1 MTSLELAAVTPV
13 SGPQM
18 TADTAAVVAKMN
30 RLAEELVYREKD
42 VKKRLDYFTGQ
53 HPLRYASA
61 EFSNYF
67 GARFRGFND
76 NWVAPVINAPTERM
90 NPLGVRLDEQPRG
103 DDGERPSA
111 GGLRGVDSDLERV
124 WRSNDCDA
132 GASEAFVLSLTC
144 GRSFASV
151 WGGDAEDTPTVTF
164 ERPDQCIVEYGD
176 RGQRITGMRLWRDDK
191 LEYATVDDGKYLWKF
206 QRNAAMR
213 DGRLRSG
220 LVVPSMA
227 PGGWTPREV
236 ATEPWPLPNPLHEPA
251 IVELANHSLLD
262 RDNPMSDIDGVIAM
276 QDAINLIWAYL
287 MNALDYASLPQRVVT
302 GADIPKIPVLGD
314 NGEVVGHRPLEL
326 DALIK
331 ERILWVPGQNAK
343 IAEWSVASLDVFS
356 AVIERAVEHI
366 AAQTRTPPH
375 YLIGKV
381 ANLSAEA
388 LTAAETGLVAKTRE
402 RTTYLSPGL
411 RSVYRL
417 IALAMGDEK
426 KAQAVRSG
434 TVVWDDFQY
443 RALGQKVD
451 ALTKLHT
458 MGFPF
463 EWIAEQ
469 YGLTPLEVE
478 RVVRM
483 RAAEDPKADEPADT
497 EQAPDPVEQMN
508 TAMNFVGTGFRSGF
522 VPKGLLK
529 AVGLPEIEHTGLLP
543 ITLQSEEKA
552 TEGVPEVKPTIV
564 VPPGG
569 APAVPGVPPAGKPAP
584 PGAKPSAAGGAEPVD
599 EAGTEPAAGKA
610 TAPPFR
616 R

>member
-1 MTSLELAAVTPV
+1 VTAVIPMPDPLATTATGPV
-13 SGPQM
+13 M
-18 TADTAAVVAKMN
+18 DADARAVVDKLN
-30 RLAEELVYREKD
+30 RLAFELVEREKL
-42 VKKRLDYFTGQ
+42 VKKRLGYYTGE
-53 HPLRYASA
+53 HPLKYASP
-61 EFSNYF
+61 EFAAYF
-67 GARFRGFND
+67 GARFKGFND
-76 NWVAPVINAPTERM
+76 NWCQPVVNSPVERM
-90 NPLGVRLDEQPRG
+90 NPLGVRLDSTQ
-103 DDGERPSA
+103 
-111 GGLRGVDSDLERV
+111 RGVDQELERV
-124 WRSNDCDA
+124 WRANDCDA
-132 GASEAFVLSLTC
+132 GASKTFILSIAA

-151 WGGDAEDTPTVTF
+151 WNEDNDDTPEVTF
-164 ERPDQCIVEYGD
+164 ERPDQAIVEYGD
-176 RGQRITGMRLWRDDK
+176 RGQRVAGMRLWRDDK
-191 LEYATVDDGKYLWKF
+191 LEYTVLDDGDFLWKF
-206 QRNAAMR
+206 QRNAALR

-227 PGGWTPREV
+227 PGGWTPRAV
-236 ATEPWPLPNPLHEPA
+236 PGEPWPLPNPLGEVA
-251 IVELANHSLLD
+251 MVELPNNDLLD
-262 RDNPMSDIDGVIAM
+262 RDNPLSDIDGVIAM
-276 QDAINLIWAYL
+276 QDAINLVWAYL

-302 GADIPKIPVLGD
+302 GAEIPKIPVLNDDGQ
-314 NGEVVGHRPLEL
+314 VVGHRPLEL
-326 DALIK
+326 DTLIK

-343 IAEWSVASLDVFS
+343 IAEWSTASLDVFS

-417 IALAMGDEK
+417 IALAMGDEA
-426 KAQAVRSG
+426 KAKAVRSG

-469 YGLTPLEVE
+469 YGLPPLEVE

-483 RAAEDPKADEPADT
+483 REAENPDEPADEAAT
-497 EQAPDPVEQMN
+497 EQAPDPVDQFN
-508 TAMNFVGTGFRSGF
+508 TAMNAVGVGFRSGF
-522 VPKGLLK
+522 EPAAMLK
-529 AVGLPEIEHTGLLP
+529 AVGLPDIEHTGLLP
-543 ITLQSEEKA
+543 VTLQSEEKA
-552 TEGVPEVKPTIV
+552 TEGVPEPKPPVI
-564 VPPGG
+564 VPPG
-569 APAVPGVPPAGKPAP
+569 APGVAALGEGKPAP
-584 PGAKPSAAGGAEPVD
+584 GKAPPGLPAAKPSADEDAEPD
-599 EAGTEPAAGKA
+599 EDDSASGSATAAGKPK
-610 TAPPFR
+610 APPFR

>member
-1 MTSLELAAVTPV
+1 MSDPPATTTNGPV
-13 SGPQM
+13 M
-18 TADTAAVVAKMN
+18 DADAHAVVDKLN
-30 RLAEELVYREKD
+30 RLAFELVEREKL
-42 VKKRLDYFTGQ
+42 VKKRLGYYTGD
-53 HPLRYASA
+53 HPLKYASP
-61 EFSNYF
+61 EFASYF
-67 GARFRGFND
+67 GARFKGFND
-76 NWVAPVINAPTERM
+76 NWVQPVVNSPVERM
-90 NPLGVRLDEQPRG
+90 NPLGVRLDSTQ
-103 DDGERPSA
+103 
-111 GGLRGVDSDLERV
+111 RGVDPELERV
-124 WRSNDCDA
+124 WRANDGDA
-132 GASEAFVLSLTC
+132 GASKTFILSIAA

-151 WGGDAEDTPTVTF
+151 WNEDNDDTPEVTF
-164 ERPDQCIVEYGD
+164 ERPDQAIVEYGD
-176 RGQRITGMRLWRDDK
+176 RGQRVAGMRLWRDDK
-191 LEYATVDDGKYLWKF
+191 LEYTVLDDGDFLWKF
-206 QRNAAMR
+206 QRNADLR

-236 ATEPWPLPNPLHEPA
+236 PGEPWPLPNPLGEVA
-251 IVELANHSLLD
+251 MVELPNNDLLD
-262 RDNPMSDIDGVIAM
+262 RDNPLSDIDGVIAM
-276 QDAINLIWAYL
+276 QDAINLVWAYL

-302 GADIPKIPVLGD
+302 GAEIPKIPVLNDDGQ
-314 NGEVVGHRPLEL
+314 VVGHRPLEL
-326 DALIK
+326 DTLIK

-343 IAEWSVASLDVFS
+343 IAEWSTASLDVFS

-417 IALAMGDEK
+417 IALAMGDEA
-426 KAQAVRSG
+426 KAKAVRSG

-451 ALTKLHT
+451 ALTKLHG

-483 RAAEDPKADEPADT
+483 REAENPDEPADEPAG
-497 EQAPDPVEQMN
+497 EQAPDPVDRFN
-508 TAMNFVGTGFRSGF
+508 TAMNAVGVGYRSGF
-522 VPKGLLK
+522 KPEAMLK
-529 AVGLPEIEHTGLLP
+529 AVGIPPIEHTGLLP
-543 ITLQSEEKA
+543 VTLQSEEKA
-552 TEGVPEVKPTIV
+552 TEGVPEPKPPAILPAGV
-564 VPPGG
+564 APPSLDG
-569 APAVPGVPPAGKPAP
+569 APPVSNGTSPNSKPQNAP
-584 PGAKPSAAGGAEPVD
+584 PGAEPPSDDDTDPDAN
-599 EAGTEPAAGKA
+599 PAAGKSK
-610 TAPPFR
+610 PRPFR